1 MRKTKRCLKNE
12 NNNEIKRKAD
22 YIGTD
27 RSARDGLFV
36 PLFLLYGNNCFRISV
51 KYIDI
56 IPEMC
61 YNILCNIVFS

>member
-1 MRKTKRCLKNE
+1 MKNG

-27 RSARDGLFV
+27 RSARGGLFI
-36 PLFLLYGNNCFRISV
+36 PLFRLYGNNRFCISV

-61 YNILCNIVFS
+61 YNIFCNIVFS